1 MESGG
6 SHDSFDAVADDAGR
20 PVPCVV
26 WVAVALVAGVS
37 TGLAL
42 AVPAVPMT
50 LGAIGVSIIA
60 QLVRPIP
67 RVRFLLFLMVVA
79 MVGALH
85 ASMRAIQREGR
96 GAIVYLRP
104 SGSGGEDGDW
114 RKRLITTKDASREAP
129 AAQLPDHQRD
139 FGVGSQILR
148 ALGVRRMRLLTN
160 HPKDLPGLDAFGLEI
175 TEHVALDFS

>member
-1 MESGG
+1 M
-6 SHDSFDAVADDAGR
+6 
-20 PVPCVV
+20 
-26 WVAVALVAGVS
+26 AVALVAGVS

-85 ASMRAIQREGR
+85 ASMRMRTLDEHHLLHLAGRSQTLIRIEGTVSTPQEVR
-96 GAIVYLRP
+96 TL
-104 SGSGGEDGDW
+104 SEH
-114 RKRLITTKDASREAP
+114 
-129 AAQLPDHQRD
+129 QLAR
-139 FGVGSQILR
+139 
-148 ALGVRRMRLLTN
+148 
-160 HPKDLPGLDAFGLEI
+160 
-175 TEHVALDFS
+175 